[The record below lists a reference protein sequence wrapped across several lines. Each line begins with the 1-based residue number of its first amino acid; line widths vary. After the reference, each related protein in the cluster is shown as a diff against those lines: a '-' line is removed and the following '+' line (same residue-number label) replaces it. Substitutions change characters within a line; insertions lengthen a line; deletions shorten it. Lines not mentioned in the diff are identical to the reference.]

1 MENRDIFDCIDVNLQ
16 PAFDHPLLK
25 GHNVQMKPSSF
36 PLGLDIESLTR
47 HGVSQVQPPIIE
59 CPMGTIPILRNHR
72 KNHIARQ
79 SIDDVSGTNNQ
90 QEEAGIEYRDDDI
103 YGTQAIINVYEPKVK
118 KDSKDLSA
126 AGLNINNGPQGGQ
139 ADTIG
144 AGYSVSP
151 SLSGDG
157 FARFHVAWDEGV
169 QNKSCYDLKCPGFVQ
184 ISNTFGLGG
193 RLQPVSVYN
202 GPQYVIN
209 ILIFKD
215 ADTKNWWLIY
225 GEEKK
230 PIGYWPNDLFTY
242 MKDKGNYAFW
252 GGHVS
257 GPTAS
262 TDSPQIGSGHFASEG
277 YGKAAFTKNIK
288 LVDGNNNLVNPREKK
303 AKAGTTSSS
312 KYTVD
317 GYEIDKDGMHT
328 YYGGPGDLA

>member
-1 MENRDIFDCIDVNLQ
+1 MKEKEAIMLALFLSYLVLITKGKYIRSIKKGANSSQFLIYRRVNKTIQMESGDIFDCIDVNLQ

-25 GHNVQMKPSSF
+25 GHKIQ
-36 PLGLDIESLTR
+36 
-47 HGVSQVQPPIIE
+47 
-59 CPMGTIPILRNHR
+59 
-72 KNHIARQ
+72 
-79 SIDDVSGTNNQ
+79 
-90 QEEAGIEYRDDDI
+90 EAGIEYRDDYM
-103 YGTQAIINVYEPKVK
+103 YGTRAIINVYEPKVK

-126 AGLNINNGPQGGQ
+126 SGLNINSGPEGGQ

-157 FARFHVAWDEGV
+157 YARFHVAWDEGV
-169 QNKSCYDLKCPGFVQ
+169 LNKSCYDLTCPGFVQ
-184 ISNTFGLGG
+184 ICHTFGLGG

-202 GPQYVIN
+202 GSQYVIT

-215 ADTKNWWLIY
+215 PNTKNWWLIW
-225 GEEKK
+225 GEEKT
-230 PIGYWPNDLFTY
+230 PIGYWPHSLFTY
-242 MKDKGNYAFW
+242 LKDKGTYAFW

-277 YGKAAFTKNIK
+277 YSKAAFVKNIK
-288 LVDGNNNLVNPREKK
+288 IVDGNNTLVNPGDKK
-303 AKAGTTSSS
+303 ALAGSTSLS
-312 KYTVD
+312 KFTVD

-328 YYGGPGDLA
+328 FYGGPGDLA